1 MADTLPLPVETRP
14 DGVVVLHLVPNPSK
28 PRGGVVVLDRWLIDS
43 IDACLRHIATLRPK
57 GFVLVSDSERVFVA
71 GADLAEIDA
80 LDNPSLHA
88 YLQAGSVAFRRITS
102 LPCPT
107 ACVMHKAALGGGLEL
122 AMHCVALFGVTP
134 AAGDKGWKIGLPEC
148 GLHICP
154 GWGGTVL
161 LPGRIEPATA
171 IAATMH
177 GAPFDAGKTPTGL
190 LQQSLPSA
198 AEALTAA
205 VAWIHAHPRSTP
217 RAEPISICDP
227 EHREHG
233 LAAIPFV
240 RPQASAASGIA
251 VIDAVQVGLKDG
263 FDAAVARE
271 QVHLVDLRHTPEARA
286 KLDAFLKR
294 G

>member
-43 IDACLRHIATLRPK
+43 IDVCLRHIATLRPK

-122 AMHCVALFGVTP
+122 AMHCEALFGVTP

-171 IAATMH
+171 IDTVGAGAAVERIVASTA
-177 GAPFDAGKTPTGL
+177 GQRVIEPRPDQSFDAGIGVALGIGTFAL
-190 LQQSLPSA
+190 ARLQIGA
-198 AEALTAA
+198 DRRIRRRIGDDIVT
-205 VAWIHAHPRSTP
+205 
-217 RAEPISICDP
+217 
-227 EHREHG
+227 
-233 LAAIPFV
+233 
-240 RPQASAASGIA
+240 
-251 VIDAVQVGLKDG
+251 
-263 FDAAVARE
+263 
-271 QVHLVDLRHTPEARA
+271 
-286 KLDAFLKR
+286 
-294 G
+294 

>member
-122 AMHCVALFGVTP
+122 AMHCEALFGVTP
-134 AAGDKGWKIGLPEC
+134 AALAMRPIG
-148 GLHICP
+148 
-154 GWGGTVL
+154 
-161 LPGRIEPATA
+161 
-171 IAATMH
+171 
-177 GAPFDAGKTPTGL
+177 
-190 LQQSLPSA
+190 
-198 AEALTAA
+198 
-205 VAWIHAHPRSTP
+205 
-217 RAEPISICDP
+217 
-227 EHREHG
+227 
-233 LAAIPFV
+233 
-240 RPQASAASGIA
+240 
-251 VIDAVQVGLKDG
+251 
-263 FDAAVARE
+263 
-271 QVHLVDLRHTPEARA
+271 VDS
-286 KLDAFLKR
+286 
-294 G
+294 